1 MHQSSPVGIVW
12 FKRDL
17 RVADHAPLVA
27 AAARGRVVP
36 LLVVEPGLWSE
47 PDASR
52 RQFDFMRA
60 SAAEL
65 AEELTARGAPLVVR
79 VGSVTDALTD
89 LRRSVPF
96 TNLWSHEETGNI
108 WTYRRDRQ
116 VAAWCREH
124 GVTWRE
130 IPQTGVVRRLSNR
143 NGWATRWDRLMA
155 SPVAAP
161 PDRIESVAGIATDAM
176 PAPEALG
183 LAVDGSVTLQ
193 RGGRSAAVDTLGSF
207 LDHRGKTYRRAM
219 SSPLDGAVA
228 CSRLSPHLAWGTVSM
243 REVAQATWQ
252 RQRELRGDPT
262 PDAVQWRGALASFA
276 GRLHWHCHFM
286 QKLESEVSIEWLELH
301 PATRGLRARPGDA
314 VRLAAWADGSTGYP
328 FLDACI
334 RSLTANGWL
343 NFRMRAMLVSF
354 ASYNLWLPWQET
366 GQVLARRFTDYEPG
380 IHWPQMQMQ
389 SGVTGINTIRVYNPV
404 KQGFDQDPDG
414 RFVRQ
419 WVPELAVVPDVF
431 LHEPWTWPG
440 AATIIGTRYPQRI
453 VDLAVSSAE
462 AKSLIFASRK
472 AAGFGKAADAIQS
485 RHGSRRSGLP
495 MTGRTD
501 GKRTRKTGAS
511 GQLEF
516 DL

>member
-1 MHQSSPVGIVW
+1 
-12 FKRDL
+12 
-17 RVADHAPLVA
+17 
-27 AAARGRVVP
+27 
-36 LLVVEPGLWSE
+36 
-47 PDASR
+47 
-52 RQFDFMRA
+52 
-60 SAAEL
+60 
-65 AEELTARGAPLVVR
+65 
-79 VGSVTDALTD
+79 
-89 LRRSVPF
+89 
-96 TNLWSHEETGNI
+96 
-108 WTYRRDRQ
+108 
-116 VAAWCREH
+116 
-124 GVTWRE
+124 
-130 IPQTGVVRRLSNR
+130 
-143 NGWATRWDRLMA
+143 
-155 SPVAAP
+155 
-161 PDRIESVAGIATDAM
+161 
-176 PAPEALG
+176 
-183 LAVDGSVTLQ
+183 
-193 RGGRSAAVDTLGSF
+193 
-207 LDHRGKTYRRAM
+207 
-219 SSPLDGAVA
+219 
-228 CSRLSPHLAWGTVSM
+228 
-243 REVAQATWQ
+243 
-252 RQRELRGDPT
+252 
-262 PDAVQWRGALASFA
+262 
-276 GRLHWHCHFM
+276 M

-301 PATRGLRARPGDA
+301 PTTRGLRARPGDA

-419 WVPELAVVPDVF
+419 WVPELSAVPDAF

-453 VDLAVSSAE
+453 VDLAVSSTE

-472 AAGFGKAADAIQS
+472 AAGFGKAADAIQV